1 MYWFLWYQNLLLP
14 ALLLRI
20 LYSLVRRK
28 VLPYPNLQEL
38 REHRINVE
46 RAKQFSSTVTSR
58 LVAAPTYDVQDVWRI
73 VHDFHRSRKLKKAAR
88 AKANDAEG
96 GDKADEGLKA
106 EPNEPIFSEDSDAP
120 ETDIKRELLAIMNYV
135 ADLHERVKKCVKFGY
150 PLAPLTAPIHNS
162 IFLWRRPAS
171 SLLYGVVSSLKS
183 HNTQ

>member
-28 VLPYPNLQEL
+28 VLPYPSLQEL
-38 REHRINVE
+38 RKHRIDVE

-88 AKANDAEG
+88 AKANNAEG
-96 GDKADEGLKA
+96 GDHTDEGLKA
-106 EPNEPIFSEDSDAP
+106 EPEEPILSEESNAP

-135 ADLHERVKKCVKFGY
+135 ADLHERVKKCVKFNHSF
-150 PLAPLTAPIHNS
+150 APLTTLILAFSCGAGP
-162 IFLWRRPAS
+162 RRHCFTVWSVAWDYVMCRS
-171 SLLYGVVSSLKS
+171 
-183 HNTQ
+183 